1 MGSGA
6 RFGVGAGSVLPSPQA
21 VVDSASNAVARRI
34 GRAHGGGIG
43 LVGCYDRFALSQP
56 EDELLEL
63 ELDDEPPDVW
73 PPPQPPLL
81 ELDDELPELEL
92 DDELPELELDELLEP
107 GDEVTVNLCEAERPP
122 RSVANT
128 VTLTVPAARAA
139 RVTTVLDVV
148 TLTHVLSDETAP
160 KSSSSPSGSSKC
172 PATSSSATLLTS
184 ISMSLILPIRS
195 GARLEPVPELED
207 DELLLELEDDELL
220 LELEADELLLELDD
234 DELLLLELDDDELLL
249 LELDDDE
256 LLLLELDDDELLLEL
271 DDELSLELD
280 EDELDDELLLDDEL
294 PDPPSARPTRPAP
307 AFVQAA
313 SCVIPAP
320 TTPPASSR
328 RNSRRSSWWRWP
340 TSKPEVWPA
349 LECCMLRSD
358 RTARSSQGRTGCRE
372 SLLEKWAAPS
382 GPGPEAP
389 GG

>member
-1 MGSGA
+1 M
-6 RFGVGAGSVLPSPQA
+6 
-21 VVDSASNAVARRI
+21 
-34 GRAHGGGIG
+34 
-43 LVGCYDRFALSQP
+43 GCYDRFALSQP

-207 DELLLELEDDELL
+207 DELLLELDDE
-220 LELEADELLLELDD
+220 
-234 DELLLLELDDDELLL
+234 
-249 LELDDDE
+249 
-256 LLLLELDDDELLLEL
+256 LLLELDDDELLLEL
-271 DDELSLELD
+271 DDEPLELD
-280 EDELDDELLLDDEL
+280 DELPLELDDDELDDELLLDDEL

-340 TSKPEVWPA
+340 TSEPEVWPA

-372 SLLEKWAAPS
+372 SLLEK
-382 GPGPEAP
+382 
-389 GG
+389 

>member
-1 MGSGA
+1 M
-6 RFGVGAGSVLPSPQA
+6 
-21 VVDSASNAVARRI
+21 VD
-34 GRAHGGGIG
+34 
-43 LVGCYDRFALSQP
+43 CYDRFALSQP

-195 GARLEPVPELED
+195 GARLEPVPKLED
-207 DELLLELEDDELL
+207 DELLLELDDDELLLELDDELL

-234 DELLLLELDDDELLL
+234 E
-249 LELDDDE
+249 
-256 LLLLELDDDELLLEL
+256 LLLELDDDELLLEL
-271 DDELSLELD
+271 DDEPLELDDELSLELD
-280 EDELDDELLLDDEL
+280 DDELDDELLLDDEL

-328 RNSRRSSWWRWP
+328 RNSRRSS
-340 TSKPEVWPA
+340 
-349 LECCMLRSD
+349 
-358 RTARSSQGRTGCRE
+358 
-372 SLLEKWAAPS
+372 
-382 GPGPEAP
+382 
-389 GG
+389 